1 MVERSPCLELRVWRC
16 GRQGLRRNNESTEA
30 YKPAEGVLCANAWA
44 IAPHKRHGRLGIYWR
59 PAPLHW
65 YSSSPPPHFFWAW
78 FRFHVFGAISVT
90 SFFRVSVGNGLA
102 VVVRVRFAHSTGSR
116 CLWSVAC
123 AIASSSLAPS
133 FRFPLHCAVCAFRCP
148 VGL

>member
-1 MVERSPCLELRVWRC
+1 MEVWEAGAPEKQRVNRSVQAC
-16 GRQGLRRNNESTEA
+16 GRSVVRECLGDCPTQAPRPGWESI
-30 YKPAEGVLCANAWA
+30 G
-44 IAPHKRHGRLGIYWR
+44 
-59 PAPLHW
+59 APLPFTGTPH
-65 YSSSPPPHFFWAW
+65 PPPHFFWAW